1 MTGQAGRLVV
11 CGTPIGNLGDVSP
24 RLAAALADADLVAC
38 EDTRQTGKLL
48 AHLGVRARTVSYHE
62 ANERSR
68 AAELAGEVAA
78 GKLVALVSD
87 AGMSGVSDP
96 GHDLI
101 GACLARGLPVEVV
114 PGPSAVLAALVLS
127 GLPADRFCF
136 EGFLPRR
143 PGPRDRRL
151 AELAGER
158 RTMVFFEAPHRVLAT
173 LAAMAEAFGPGR
185 PAAVARELTKL
196 HEEVLRGPLAELAAR
211 LEAQGPRGELT
222 LVVGGAPE
230 RAADAAGLVAEVERL
245 VGEGAT
251 TKDAVGAVA
260 TRAGAPRRALYQAV
274 LDARSAA
281 PAPARRPGAS
291 LPTGGSLAGTVL
303 PAPPSRSSGSL
314 ESP

>member
-1 MTGQAGRLVV
+1 MADWGGGPGAADRAHHTGASALARGASMTGQAGRLVV

-68 AAELAGEVAA
+68 AAELAGEV
-78 GKLVALVSD
+78 
-87 AGMSGVSDP
+87 
-96 GHDLI
+96 
-101 GACLARGLPVEVV
+101 
-114 PGPSAVLAALVLS
+114 
-127 GLPADRFCF
+127 
-136 EGFLPRR
+136 
-143 PGPRDRRL
+143 
-151 AELAGER
+151 
-158 RTMVFFEAPHRVLAT
+158 
-173 LAAMAEAFGPGR
+173 
-185 PAAVARELTKL
+185 TKL

-260 TRAGAPRRALYQAV
+260 TR
-274 LDARSAA
+274 
-281 PAPARRPGAS
+281 
-291 LPTGGSLAGTVL
+291 
-303 PAPPSRSSGSL
+303 
-314 ESP
+314 

>member
-68 AAELAGEVAA
+68 A
-78 GKLVALVSD
+78 
-87 AGMSGVSDP
+87 
-96 GHDLI
+96 
-101 GACLARGLPVEVV
+101 
-114 PGPSAVLAALVLS
+114 
-127 GLPADRFCF
+127 
-136 EGFLPRR
+136 
-143 PGPRDRRL
+143 